1 MFNKVGDF
9 LQPRTNKNETRAERR
24 ENARKAYK
32 LAKKMRRDLE
42 KDPALAEKL
51 RQGATTIK
59 KPIE

>member
-9 LQPRTNKNETRAERR
+9 LQPKNKQKRNKSRTQR
-24 ENARKAYK
+24 ECSKAYK
-32 LAKKMRRDLE
+32 LAQKMRRDLE

-59 KPIE
+59 EQ